1 MSEYVSAALNQ
12 PVVLRNL
19 KQRRRYSPFAPM
31 ITLWFV
37 GLVSGWFAVAHSA
50 HTFNLGM
57 LATEPLKF
65 VMLSAFFQRDF
76 R

>member
-31 ITLWFV
+31 ITLWFI
-37 GLVSGWFAVAHSA
+37 GLASGWFAVDHSA
-50 HTFNLGM
+50 YTFNLGV
-57 LATEPLKF
+57 LATEPLK
-65 VMLSAFFQRDF
+65 VVLLSASFQRDF